1 MSPEKMVDVNVQI
14 KGTQTEQEEKRERQ
28 QRSLAKTSTQ
38 TDYFLNESFAKDFF
52 EQNLLLNFI
61 QDPKSDFRILN
72 CEINPLKIR
81 RNKSVIEFKLYL
93 NNKRNHYHQQQPLSK
108 SIVAKWRDDR
118 RGKEIFDLLQEVW
131 HKRFSVEGQDEYDA
145 KDHHLKIYEPI
156 GYFDDY
162 NFMLTSK
169 ANGLQLKNIL
179 TEGEEQEGHVRILEL
194 YVKQAAMWLS
204 KLHSISSSNLTHANI
219 FSIQQEEEKLKGW
232 SEHLSIHRD
241 FGKQLQSMLTCI
253 LKIERSLSPKCFV
266 LIHNGFH
273 PGNIFVDGP
282 DLTVIDFD
290 HSCIFDPAVDLGY
303 FIAKLLHIKREYNL
317 SLDVESVERCFLD
330 KYAAELMSSEALKR
344 VDLYKARSYLRH
356 LHSKYCQQLH
366 SKSNHNKP
374 DPVDFEYWVKKA
386 EECLKRWM

>member
-1 MSPEKMVDVNVQI
+1 MSPEKMVDANVQI

-28 QRSLAKTSTQ
+28 ERSLAKTSNQ

-52 EQNLLLNFI
+52 EQNLLPNLNL
-61 QDPKSDFRILN
+61 SDFRILN

-145 KDHHLKIYEPI
+145 EDHHLKIYEPI

-179 TEGEEQEGHVRILEL
+179 TEGEEQESHVGILEL
-194 YVKQAAMWLS
+194 YVKQAAMWLA
-204 KLHSISSSNLTHANI
+204 KLHSISTSNLTHATS
-219 FSIQQEEEKLKGW
+219 FL
-232 SEHLSIHRD
+232 
-241 FGKQLQSMLTCI
+241 
-253 LKIERSLSPKCFV
+253 
-266 LIHNGFH
+266 
-273 PGNIFVDGP
+273 
-282 DLTVIDFD
+282 
-290 HSCIFDPAVDLGY
+290 
-303 FIAKLLHIKREYNL
+303 YN
-317 SLDVESVERCFLD
+317 
-330 KYAAELMSSEALKR
+330 
-344 VDLYKARSYLRH
+344 
-356 LHSKYCQQLH
+356 
-366 SKSNHNKP
+366 
-374 DPVDFEYWVKKA
+374 KK
-386 EECLKRWM
+386 KKN

>member
-1 MSPEKMVDVNVQI
+1 VILPKKIDDVNHQI
-14 KGTQTEQEEKRERQ
+14 KGTQTEEKEKGERQ
-28 QRSLAKTSTQ
+28 ESSLAKTSIQ
-38 TDYFLNESFAKDFF
+38 TEYFLNESFAKDFF
-52 EQNLLLNFI
+52 ERRTNL
-61 QDPKSDFRILN
+61 SDFRILN

-81 RNKSVIEFKLYL
+81 RNKSVIEFKLDL
-93 NNKRNHYHQQQPLSK
+93 NNKRNHYYQQQQQQQQPLSK
-108 SIVAKWRDDR
+108 SIIAKWRDDR

-131 HKRFSVEGQDEYDA
+131 QKGFSMEGQDQDDPEDQ
-145 KDHHLKIYEPI
+145 HLKIYEPI

-179 TEGEEQEGHVRILEL
+179 TEEEEQEGHVGILEL
-194 YVKQAAMWLS
+194 HVKQAAMWLV

-219 FSIQQEEEKLKGW
+219 YSMQQEEEKLKGW

-253 LKIERSLSPKCFV
+253 LKTERSLTSKCFV

-303 FIAKLLHIKREYNL
+303 FSAKLLHIKREYNL
-317 SLDVESVERCFLD
+317 SLDVERLEKCFLD
-330 KYAAELMSSEALKR
+330 KYAAELISSEDLER

-366 SKSNHNKP
+366 SKYNHNEP